1 MTSADIPCPP
11 RSLMDRV
18 GTLPEN
24 ADQASRRYEKVGQR
38 SRDMIVSWLPTDWDF
53 RGRRILDFG
62 CGAGRTLRQFT
73 GSAEHAACF
82 VGCDIHFDS
91 VRWVARHL
99 SPPFGVFRNGERPP
113 LPFPDHTFDLIY
125 AMSVFSHLS
134 ETSASWLLELRRVL
148 HPSGLLIATVPG
160 PARWATRVI
169 GSPAP
174 PIEELGRHV
183 DHHGD
188 NFYDSHGPHVY
199 FAEWWIREHWGRA
212 FEVMAVVD
220 NLTPL
225 PPVRATDEGAQGIV
239 VMRSNDRSCTS
250 SELESPN
257 TEDPRD
263 IRALVADRQV
273 LLAEIAHL
281 RWDRRRVLSEAE
293 LAVADAVAARA
304 KLSALRNSRSW
315 RWAGPLRWIR
325 SHIGSN
331 ARS

>member
-1 MTSADIPCPP
+1 MASASIPCPP

-18 GTLPEN
+18 GPLPEN
-24 ADQASRRYEKVGQR
+24 ADDATRRYEEVGQR
-38 SRDMIVSWLPTDWDF
+38 ARDLIVSWLPTDWGF
-53 RGRRILDFG
+53 GERRILDFG

-91 VRWVARHL
+91 VRWAARHL

-113 LPFPDHTFDLIY
+113 LPFRGHTFDLIY

-148 HPSGLLIATVPG
+148 NPRGLLIATVPG
-160 PARWATRVI
+160 PARWAQRVI

-183 DHHGD
+183 DAHGD
-188 NFYDSHGPHVY
+188 NFYDSHGPHIY

-212 FEVMAVVD
+212 FEVIAVVD
-220 NLTPL
+220 DQTSPPL
-225 PPVRATDEGAQGIV
+225 GIQEGGPAVV
-239 VMRSNDRSCTS
+239 VMRSNGRSCTS

-257 TEDPRD
+257 TENPRD
-263 IRALVADRQV
+263 ISALVADRPV

-281 RWDRRRVLSEAE
+281 RWDRRRVLSEVDI
-293 LAVADAVAARA
+293 AVADAIAARA
-304 KLSALRNSRSW
+304 ELSALRNSRSW
-315 RWAGPLRWIR
+315 RWTGPPRWIR
-325 SHIGSN
+325 SHIRPS